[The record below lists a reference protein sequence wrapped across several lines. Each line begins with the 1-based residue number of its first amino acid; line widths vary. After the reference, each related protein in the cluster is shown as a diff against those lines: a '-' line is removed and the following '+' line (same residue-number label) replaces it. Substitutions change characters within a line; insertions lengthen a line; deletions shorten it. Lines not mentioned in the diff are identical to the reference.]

1 MSKSWRESGKGVW
14 GKGKGFDRR
23 KELSRREEEQARQEI
38 RRIVRRTGERME
50 TFMD

>member
-23 KELSRREEEQARQEI
+23 KEESRKEEARARQEI
-38 RRIVRRTGERME
+38 KRIARRTGERLE